1 MSLVWGET
9 CASLDQLMLILPR
22 AQGLGATRTV
32 AATEVPE

>member
-1 MSLVWGET
+1 MNSVWGET
-9 CASLDQLMLILPR
+9 CASLEQLMLFLPR